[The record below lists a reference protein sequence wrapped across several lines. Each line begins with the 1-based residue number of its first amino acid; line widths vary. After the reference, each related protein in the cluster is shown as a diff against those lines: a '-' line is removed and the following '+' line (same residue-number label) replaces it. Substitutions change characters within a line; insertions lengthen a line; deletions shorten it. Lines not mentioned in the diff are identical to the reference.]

1 MSLELVRVSG
11 GRAKVEQQNQVVLKK
26 APWALTQEAFSKFLH
41 CLDADIGRAAEI
53 YETIRGKLINFFTW
67 RGCQFPEDH
76 ADEAI
81 NRVIRKLDEGET
93 IREPSTY
100 VYGAGRLSQSHE
112 SRGREATPP
121 SPPNGGG
128 GDPFR
133 PPPPWGG
140 GGGGFF
146 FGEGER
152 G

>member
-1 MSLELVRVSG
+1 MSLELLRVSG
-11 GRAKVEQQNQVVLKK
+11 GRAKVEQQNQVVLKR

-100 VYGAGRLSQSHE
+100 VYGVARMLILEIVKEREKQSN
-112 SRGREATPP
+112 A
-121 SPPNGGG
+121 
-128 GDPFR
+128 
-133 PPPPWGG
+133 
-140 GGGGFF
+140 
-146 FGEGER
+146 
-152 G
+152 